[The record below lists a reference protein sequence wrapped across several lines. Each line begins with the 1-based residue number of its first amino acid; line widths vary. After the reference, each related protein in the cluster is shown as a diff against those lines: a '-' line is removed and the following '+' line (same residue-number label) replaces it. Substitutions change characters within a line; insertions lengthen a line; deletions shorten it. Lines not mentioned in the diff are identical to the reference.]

1 MKAAAT
7 RVFAPLRQEPAYRR
21 VAAEIGARITARELA
36 AGEPLPTELELAGQ
50 FAVTRSTVRE
60 ALRELESAGLVAR
73 GRGTKRMVVA
83 RPSAAGMAA
92 RVSQS
97 LALQEVTV
105 REVWEALTVL
115 GPASAALAAQQRKPA
130 DLQRVAAAVQ
140 AYAEARDTDALLA
153 AVGAFFDALE
163 GATGNRAL
171 VAAQRPLLPLLEH
184 SLRLLID
191 RVPQAR
197 PRIALAQRRI
207 HEALQR
213 RDRAAAQDWM
223 AKHVRD
229 FRRGFDV
236 AGIGLDTRVDLPPA
250 G

>member
-21 VAAEIGARITARELA
+21 VAAEIGARITARELP
-36 AGEPLPTELELAGQ
+36 AGQPLPTELELAGQ

-140 AYAEARDTDALLA
+140 AYAEACDTDALLA

-229 FRRGFDV
+229 FRRGFEV